1 MHHDKEKAPS
11 DATPGAKDKRKVNQM
26 STNIIPINGES
37 PFDQIKQTREDGSEF
52 WSARDLMVVLGYSRW
67 EKFENPTRRAMS
79 TAFNQGHDVDSHF
92 HQSVKVIEGGRW
104 GTQSVTDYDLTRYSA
119 YLTVMNGD
127 PNMPMV
133 AEGQHYFA
141 VKTRE
146 AEVAQPVQEL
156 TFAEKTLEVMA
167 GLQQMVESQ
176 KLENEKQA
184 QQIEEQKPVVA
195 RMKNYQA
202 NERSSNKQKFARDIC
217 KALRE
222 QLDIDALQ
230 PEVHIFLARKLNFF
244 VAGKRSDAGE
254 ATAWAEK
261 NFYAE
266 TRRKTAENGHNISQ
280 GLLTARGYEYA
291 WARIFV
297 YAEEHGHIKLEGQIS
312 A

>member
-1 MHHDKEKAPS
+1 MDQDKEKAPS

-26 STNIIPINGES
+26 STNIVQLRDES
-37 PFDQIKQTREDGSEF
+37 PFDAIRQTREDGSEY
-52 WSARDLMVVLGYSRW
+52 WSARDLATVMNYDQWRNFATAVDRARTSLRNQGYEPEEHIAGAS
-67 EKFENPTRRAMS
+67 KLIGIAKGARRA
-79 TAFNQGHDVDSHF
+79 VDDF
-92 HQSVKVIEGGRW
+92 H
-104 GTQSVTDYDLTRYSA
+104 LTRFGA

-127 PNMPMV
+127 PRKQEV
-133 AEGQHYFA
+133 AGAQSYFA

-167 GLQQMVESQ
+167 GLQEMVEAQ
-176 KLENEKQA
+176 KAVNAKQA
-184 QQIEEQKPVVA
+184 QQLEAQKPVVA

-230 PEVHIFLARKLNFF
+230 PEVHVFLARKLNFF

-261 NFYAE
+261 NYYAE
-266 TRRKTAENGHNISQ
+266 TKRKVADNGHNISQ

-291 WARIFV
+291 WARIFA
-297 YAEEHGHIKLEGQIS
+297 YAEENGYIKLEGQIS

>member
-1 MHHDKEKAPS
+1 MTHDKKKAPAGQGEG
-11 DATPGAKDKRKVNQM
+11 DDTRKVNQM
-26 STNIIPINGES
+26 STNIIPLNGQS
-37 PFDQIKQTREDGSEF
+37 PFDQIRKVREDGSEF
-52 WSARDLMVVLGYSRW
+52 WSARDLMGVLGYSTW
-67 EKFENPTRRAMS
+67 QKFENPLNRAIA
-79 TAFNQGHDVDSHF
+79 TARNQGHSIESLF
-92 HQSVKVIEGGRW
+92 TRSVKKTGGRP
-104 GTQSVTDYDLTRYSA
+104 QEDFELSRYSA

-133 AEGQHYFA
+133 AEGQSYFA
-141 VKTRE
+141 IQTRR

-167 GLQQMVESQ
+167 GLQQMVADQ
-176 KLENEKQA
+176 KAENEKQA
-184 QQIEEQKPVVA
+184 RQLEEQKPVVA

-222 QLDIDALQ
+222 QLDINALQ
-230 PEVHIFLARKLNFF
+230 ADVHVFLTRKLNFF

-266 TRRKTAENGHNISQ
+266 TRRKTAENGHNIAQ
-280 GLLTARGYEYA
+280 GLITPRGYDYA
-291 WARIFV
+291 WSRIFA
-297 YAEEHGHIKLEGQIS
+297 YAEANGHIKLEGQIS

>member
-1 MHHDKEKAPS
+1 MTHDKKKAPAGQGEG
-11 DATPGAKDKRKVNQM
+11 DDTRKVNQM
-26 STNIIPINGES
+26 STNIIPLNGQS
-37 PFDQIKQTREDGSEF
+37 PFDRIKQTREDGSEF
-52 WSARDLMVVLGYSRW
+52 WSARDLAGVMNYDQWRNFATAVDRARTSLKNQGYEPEEHIAGAS
-67 EKFENPTRRAMS
+67 KLIDIANGARRA
-79 TAFNQGHDVDSHF
+79 VDDF
-92 HQSVKVIEGGRW
+92 H
-104 GTQSVTDYDLTRYSA
+104 LTRFGA

-127 PNMPMV
+127 PRKREV
-133 AEGQHYFA
+133 ADAQAYFA
-141 VKTRE
+141 IQTRR

-167 GLQQMVESQ
+167 GLQQMVADQ
-176 KLENEKQA
+176 KAENEKQA
-184 QQIEEQKPVVA
+184 RQLEEQKPVVA

-222 QLDIDALQ
+222 QLDINALQ
-230 PEVHIFLARKLNFF
+230 ADVHVFLTRKLNFF

-266 TRRKTAENGHNISQ
+266 TRRKTAENGHNIAQ
-280 GLLTARGYEYA
+280 GLITPRGYDYA
-291 WARIFV
+291 WSRIFA
-297 YAEEHGHIKLEGQIS
+297 YAETNGHIKLEGQIS